1 MPVDMT
7 RTTAGIAVVLMLLVG
22 TLLFGCRPPGENID
36 AQETDTHRTDKT
48 VPPLQTSHLLIDPLT
63 IYETPEAQG
72 TENGAV
78 SVIAEEREST
88 VIEQSG
94 SPRIAII
101 IDDMGFHRH
110 LGDQLIRLDLDL
122 TYSFLP
128 HAPFTPDQARA
139 AHRAGRDILV
149 HLPMEPK
156 DPFWDPGPGA
166 LVVGDGP
173 ELIRKKTEQMLAAV
187 PHAIG
192 ANNHMGSRFTEEE
205 TAMRTVIVTL
215 QQHSLF
221 FIDSFTSIDSRG
233 LEAARWLGLPSA
245 RRHIFLDNDQDPDT
259 ILRQLAQL
267 IALAHQQGEAI
278 GIGHPY
284 PATLTALHR
293 CRETL
298 CREIEIVG
306 VHQLVR

>member
-7 RTTAGIAVVLMLLVG
+7 RTTAGIAVVLMLLLS
-22 TLLFGCRPPGENID
+22 TLLFACRPPEENVD
-36 AQETDTHRTDKT
+36 TQETGPQRTDNT
-48 VPPLQTSHLLIDPLT
+48 VVPLQTSHLLIDPLT
-63 IYETPEAQG
+63 IYAAPETA
-72 TENGAV
+72 NKAM
-78 SVIAEEREST
+78 SVREEEREEGAA
-88 VIEQSG
+88 IRQSRP
-94 SPRIAII
+94 PRIAII

-110 LGDQLIRLDLDL
+110 LGDQLVRLDLNL

-139 AHRAGRDILV
+139 VHRAGRDILV

-156 DPFWDPGPGA
+156 DASWDPGPGA
-166 LVVGDGP
+166 LVVEDGP
-173 ELIRKKTEQMLAAV
+173 ELIRKKTEQMLTAV

-205 TAMRTVIVTL
+205 TAMRTVMATL
-215 QQHSLF
+215 KQHSLF

-233 LEAARWLGLPSA
+233 LEAARSLGLPSG

-259 ILRQLAQL
+259 ILRQLVQL

-284 PATLTALHR
+284 PATLKALQR

>member
-1 MPVDMT
+1 MAVDIT
-7 RTTAGIAVVLMLLVG
+7 RTTSGIAVVLMLLVG
-22 TLLFGCRPPGENID
+22 TLLFSCRPPEEKVDTQEAGLQRID
-36 AQETDTHRTDKT
+36 NT

-63 IYETPEAQG
+63 IYAVQETA
-72 TENGAV
+72 NGAV
-78 SVIAEEREST
+78 SEMEEEREGAA
-88 VIEQSG
+88 IGQSK

-110 LGDQLIRLDLDL
+110 LGDQLVRLDLNL

-156 DPFWDPGPGA
+156 DTSWDPGPGA

-205 TAMRTVIVTL
+205 AAMRTVITTL
-215 QQHSLF
+215 QEHSLF

-233 LEAARWLGLPSA
+233 LEAAQRLGLPSA

-278 GIGHPY
+278 AIGHPY